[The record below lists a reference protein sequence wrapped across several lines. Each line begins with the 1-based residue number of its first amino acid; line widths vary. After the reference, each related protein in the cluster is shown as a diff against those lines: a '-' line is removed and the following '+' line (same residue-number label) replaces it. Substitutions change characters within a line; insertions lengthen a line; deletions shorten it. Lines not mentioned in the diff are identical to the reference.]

1 MSTSGARALPDFFDF
16 VIDNWETVFPG
27 QAPIRM
33 DTKSALRNAL
43 KLLWSDDRVAMCKAY
58 AVHVTAQLQAVH
70 EQDIAQVNDYWSP
83 KFDAVVAEK
92 DEQQVNWQTA
102 LDSLAIAIGPELM
115 VTHPPGVT
123 LVDVHLGIDR
133 LKQQA
138 AIDELRQS
146 LENQQKH
153 RTNID
158 AELSKLRS
166 QLADEWQ
173 RESVLEMTKRARIA
187 LQPPDSSRD
196 PMMVDV
202 DTLKEREAQERKES
216 K

>member
-1 MSTSGARALPDFFDF
+1 M
-16 VIDNWETVFPG
+16 
-27 QAPIRM
+27 
-33 DTKSALRNAL
+33 
-43 KLLWSDDRVAMCKAY
+43 
-58 AVHVTAQLQAVH
+58 
-70 EQDIAQVNDYWSP
+70 
-83 KFDAVVAEK
+83 AEK

-196 PMMVDV
+196 TMMVDV